1 MKKLLAAALAAA
13 FVVLGGLGFAAPA
26 SAQDGWPSFS
36 VNNQFPNGSPKPF
49 RATKTSG
56 MRIQLTTSNTN
67 DALSFGF
74 LSDYISICV
83 ERTAQPIFVRLATAL
98 PSLTT
103 TIGIF
108 ASGDLNVA
116 GRALVIAQ
124 PASLNAP
131 GNQLSS
137 NDDQVCLSGPFR
149 SQGVV
154 VAGVPTIN
162 EATVNVWAAGD

>member
-26 SAQDGWPSFS
+26 FAQDGWPTFS
-36 VNNQFPNGSPKPF
+36 DDQQFPNGSPKPF

-74 LSDYISICV
+74 LSDFISICV
-83 ERTAQPIFVRLATAL
+83 ERSAHPVFVRLATAL

-103 TIGIF
+103 TLGIF
-108 ASGDLNVA
+108 ATGDLNVP

-124 PASLNAP
+124 PASLNAQ
-131 GNQLSS
+131 GSQLGDST
-137 NDDQVCLSGPFR
+137 QPVCLSGPFR
-149 SQGVV
+149 SLGVV
-154 VAGVPTIN
+154 VAGVPITGEIT
-162 EATVNVWAAGD
+162 ANVWAAGD